1 MAGVIPD
8 SFNPGV
14 IRALFL
20 GALSLALGS
29 CVDAAGESSEASLS
43 LRYSV
48 SGTVTEDERRLVS
61 DLTSETYSVLRSPEF
76 RRNLAA
82 LERRHPTVFVRRG
95 QRARPLQ
102 EVLEGVTGGWG
113 TSRYPPVRIMLVG
126 NDDPDSEDYQWAG
139 AGKPPLGVG
148 SVPIRIGRGVL
159 ADYRN
164 ADLVMRSCAV
174 NTLAHEL
181 THAVSSTP
189 VIFTRAFEDTRRGDE
204 GVVGRSDP
212 DSALASYLVG
222 SVAQCTWLE
231 SKGRIQAWA
240 VPDCVDVFG
249 YRSFNW
255 RRCPAFPAARKIR
268 LDVDLPRP
276 NQAL

>member
-1 MAGVIPD
+1 MISD
-8 SFNPGV
+8 SFKPGV

-20 GALSLALGS
+20 GAFSLAFGS
-29 CVDAAGESSEASLS
+29 CMDALGEPSEAGPS

-48 SGTVTEDERRLVS
+48 SGTVTEDERRLI
-61 DLTSETYSVLRSPEF
+61 SELASEAYSVLRSPEF

-82 LERRHPTVFVRRG
+82 LEKRHPTVFVRRG
-95 QRARPLQ
+95 QRDRPLT
-102 EVLEGVTGGWG
+102 EVIEGVTGGWG
-113 TSRYPPVRIMLVG
+113 TTRYPPVRIILVG
-126 NDDPDSEDYQWAG
+126 TDDPDSEDYQWVG
-139 AGKPPLGVG
+139 AGEPPLGVG
-148 SVPIRIGRGVL
+148 SVPVRIGRGIL

-164 ADLVMRSCAV
+164 ADRVTRSCAV

-212 DSALASYLVG
+212 DSALATYLVG
-222 SVAQCTWLE
+222 SVAQCTWLA

-255 RRCPAFPAARKIR
+255 RRCSAFPAARKIR
-268 LDVDLPRP
+268 PDVDLPRP
-276 NQAL
+276 NEAL